1 MHTKFVSMWI
11 DQELKHSL
19 TLNVME
25 KTDLLASGVIHN
37 FMLTSPYVQHKTQ
50 ENRTNA
56 QVYIKILLKLLQ
68 KHGILLHL
76 LWSI

>member
-1 MHTKFVSMWI
+1 MHTNFVSLRF

-19 TLNVME
+19 TLNIME
-25 KTDLLASGVIHN
+25 KTDLQASGVIHN
-37 FMLTSPYVQHKTQ
+37 FMLTSPHVQHKTQ
-50 ENRTNA
+50 ENRANA
-56 QVYIKILLKLLQ
+56 EVYIVILLKLLQ

>member
-1 MHTKFVSMWI
+1 MHTKFVSLWF

-37 FMLTSPYVQHKTQ
+37 FMLTSPHSA
-50 ENRTNA
+50 A
-56 QVYIKILLKLLQ
+56 QNTGKQDKVYIKIHLKLLQ

-76 LWSI
+76 LLSI